1 MSATGENEPQQATAP
16 VQEGAVPAPAATAE
30 GVPAKAGKLKWYAVR
45 TYSGY
50 ENKAKKGL
58 EDRIRLESL
67 QELFGDI
74 LVPTET
80 VQETVRGAKRTTKR
94 KSMPGYILVQMVL
107 NDRSFHAV
115 KNTPKVTGFVGSS
128 DTNPPAM
135 RDEEIA
141 RLTSQMTEG
150 VLKPK
155 PRVVFEEGN
164 TVRVTEGPFANF
176 TGTVEEVKPEKNK
189 LRVTVSIFGRP
200 TPVELE
206 FTQVE
211 RVG

>member
-1 MSATGENEPQQATAP
+1 MTAENTQAAEQTPA
-16 VQEGAVPAPAATAE
+16 APAANAPKTHT
-30 GVPAKAGKLKWYAVR
+30 PAGKLKWYAVR

-67 QELFGDI
+67 QDLFGDI
-74 LVPTET
+74 MVPTEM
-80 VQETVRGAKRTTKR
+80 VQETVKGNKRTTKR

-115 KNTPKVTGFVGSS
+115 KNTPKVTGFVGSN

-141 RLTSQMTEG
+141 RLTTQMTEG
-150 VLKPK
+150 VSKPK
-155 PRVVFEEGN
+155 PRVTFEEGN

-176 TGTVEEVKPEKNK
+176 TGTVEEVRTEKAK

-200 TPVELE
+200 TPVELD

-211 RVG
+211 KCG

>member
-1 MSATGENEPQQATAP
+1 MSETGENETQQATVP
-16 VQEGAVPAPAATAE
+16 VQEGAAAVAAAAPGGA
-30 GVPAKAGKLKWYAVR
+30 PAKAGKLRWYAVR

-58 EDRIRLESL
+58 EDRVRLENL
-67 QELFGDI
+67 QELFGDV

-115 KNTPKVTGFVGSS
+115 KNTPKVTGFVGSN

-155 PRVVFEEGN
+155 PRIVFEEGN

>member
-1 MSATGENEPQQATAP
+1 MTPAEVENPAP
-16 VQEGAVPAPAATAE
+16 DAAAPAAPVA
-30 GVPAKAGKLKWYAVR
+30 AKTTPAGKLKWYAVR

-74 LVPTET
+74 MVPTET
-80 VQETVRGAKRTTKR
+80 VQETVKGNKRTTKR

-150 VLKPK
+150 VIKPK
-155 PRVVFEEGN
+155 PRVVYEEGN

-176 TGTVEEVKPEKNK
+176 TGTVEEVKPEKAK

-200 TPVELE
+200 TPVELD

>member
-1 MSATGENEPQQATAP
+1 M
-16 VQEGAVPAPAATAE
+16 TAE
-30 GVPAKAGKLKWYAVR
+30 HTQSPEATPATPEAGAAKSTPAGKLKWYAVR

-58 EDRIRLESL
+58 EDRIRLENL

-74 LVPTET
+74 MIPVEM
-80 VQETVRGAKRTTKR
+80 VQETLKGTKRTVKR

-135 RDEEIA
+135 RDDEIA
-141 RLTSQMTEG
+141 RLTTQMTEG
-150 VLKPK
+150 VSKPK
-155 PRVVFEEGN
+155 PRVTFDEGN

-176 TGTVEEVKPEKNK
+176 TGTVEEVRTEKQK

-200 TPVELE
+200 TPVELD

-211 RVG
+211 KVG